1 MNSGKRIFDS
11 YREALAYTK
20 SLALLN
26 GKSPVLKPAGNKF
39 EVFGEGVTNNDKTH
53 SIDLNDAKEFFNKT
67 RLILE
72 NSTNEL
78 ELQKI
83 ISSFLEKY
91 GSSTESSIFLSSKE
105 DLVLYETLEDIN
117 LALIEFI
124 ELLDEATPKSSDQAE
139 YYSKRFF
146 AISIQLQPYKIAAR
160 PQKEGREFLEK
171 GKKLP
176 VVIEGQQQWIHKI
189 SILNSNGPM
198 CRHCT
203 DMARMHIVGDIG
215 SELWRCTANNHG
227 TRFLNKEERKFLS
240 E

>member
-20 SLALLN
+20 SLALLH

-39 EVFGEGVTNNDKTH
+39 EVFGEGVTNNEKPH
-53 SIDLNDAKEFFNKT
+53 PIDLNDAKESFNKT
-67 RLILE
+67 KSMLE
-72 NSTNEL
+72 NSTNEF
-78 ELQKI
+78 ELNKF
-83 ISSFLEKY
+83 ISSFLKKY
-91 GSSTESSIFLSSKE
+91 GNSNEVAIFLSTKE
-105 DLVLYETLEDIN
+105 DLVLYETLEDIH

-124 ELLDEATPKSSDQAE
+124 ELLDEASPKSSDQAE

-146 AISIQLQPYKIAAR
+146 AISKQLQPYKIAAR
-160 PQKEGREFLEK
+160 PQKEGRETLEK

-176 VVIEGQQQWIHKI
+176 VVIEGQQQWFHKI

-203 DMARMHIVGDIG
+203 DMARMHIVGDKG

-240 E
+240 D